1 MMKELVL
8 GAVKGR
14 IYPEQIADS
23 LTDEYGD
30 DYVNVL
36 MGDSSIRKG
45 LYYISNYNNNDDV
58 WLYYYDVEPYVE
70 PYYKAIECFKAAVN
84 SSGGDILR
92 QIVSH
97 YILGMSYKDYDF
109 WKIKGI
115 EELKTS
121 TNIWYQNKEKIEGAW
136 IEDTLRYIASMTG
149 RASAYQMARLS
160 KDPHEKIR
168 YYEMVREWLDLDC
181 SEYQK
186 VIYFYLDID
195 DMVGAKKTAKD
206 GLRKYPGDPNLLM
219 SYALAFDDT
228 DPERL
233 TIINKILENE
243 KTDTTNSF
251 DYSKAYDCIARTY
264 CRTGRYAKGLSYAK
278 KAVSMVPGNDL
289 YWETKG
295 MLNYYLGNYAECVD
309 DMTAALECAIAEN
322 ANVLAFR
329 GKAYI
334 ELGEVEKGNQDL
346 EEAKR
351 IGEDNTTEIWE

>member
-1 MMKELVL
+1 MMKELVSDV
-8 GAVKGR
+8 VKGR

-23 LTDEYGD
+23 LSDKYGD

-45 LYYISNYNNNDDV
+45 IYYISIHYNDDV
-58 WLYYYDVEPYVE
+58 VFCYYDGELF
-70 PYYKAIECFKAAVN
+70 YKAIECFKAAVD
-84 SSGGDILR
+84 SSQGDILR

-97 YILGMSYKDYDF
+97 YILGMTYKDYDF
-109 WKIKGI
+109 WKIMGV
-115 EELKTS
+115 EELQTS
-121 TNIWYQNKEKIEGAW
+121 ANLWYQNKENIDGAGR
-136 IEDTLRYIASMTG
+136 EDTLKYIASMTG

-168 YYEMVREWLDLDC
+168 YYEMVREWLELDC

-195 DMVGAKKTAKD
+195 DKAGAKKTAKD
-206 GLRKYPGDPNLLM
+206 GLRKYPGDPDLLM
-219 SYALAFDDT
+219 SYASAFDDT
-228 DPERL
+228 DPERI
-233 TIINKILENE
+233 TIMNKILEKE

-251 DYSKAYDCIARTY
+251 DYSMAYDRIARTY
-264 CRTGRYAKGLSYAK
+264 CRMGRYAKGLPYAK

-295 MLNYYLGNYAECVD
+295 MLNYYSGNYAECVD
-309 DMTAALECAIAEN
+309 AMTNALDCALVET

-329 GKAYI
+329 GKAYM